1 MWTSYNLNDFLIMV
15 TRLDN
20 SVYNYGMI
28 KKVVDK
34 LKDKTQNFLFSK
46 ECHNSSKVFCSKS
59 ESWTVILHKMVVVL
73 DN

>member
-28 KKVVDK
+28 KKVVDT
-34 LKDKTQNFLFSK
+34 LKDKTQNFYFLR
-46 ECHNSSKVFCSKS
+46 NATTVLRSSVQNQRV
-59 ESWTVILHKMVVVL
+59 EL
-73 DN
+73 

>member
-1 MWTSYNLNDFLIMV
+1 MV

-28 KKVVDK
+28 KKVVDT

-46 ECHNSSKVFCSKS
+46 ECHNSSKVFCKFKIRELNCDFTQNGSCS
-59 ESWTVILHKMVVVL
+59 
-73 DN
+73 

>member
-1 MWTSYNLNDFLIMV
+1 MV

-59 ESWTVILHKMVVVL
+59 ES
-73 DN
+73 

>member
-1 MWTSYNLNDFLIMV
+1 MV

-28 KKVVDK
+28 KKVVDT

-46 ECHNSSKVFCSKS
+46 DATTVLRSSVQNQRV
-59 ESWTVILHKMVVVL
+59 EL
-73 DN
+73 

>member
-1 MWTSYNLNDFLIMV
+1 MV

-28 KKVVDK
+28 RKVVDT

-46 ECHNSSKVFCSKS
+46 ECRNSSKVFCSKS
-59 ESWTVILHKMVVVL
+59 ES
-73 DN
+73 

>member
-1 MWTSYNLNDFLIMV
+1 MV

-28 KKVVDK
+28 KKVVDT

-59 ESWTVILHKMVVVL
+59 ASWTVILHKMVVVL